1 MGVTILDKKV
11 VKDWLAKL
19 YGEAANIREKLF
31 RIMLSLGLV
40 IVTLAIIVSFFARSS
55 IIVFIPLT
63 LIDIVI
69 GLGLYI
75 TCKYRK
81 MNLAALIM
89 GVLINICLFPFMFF
103 ASGGIESGAAIW
115 FVLGIVYVFL
125 LFSGKDLYLMF
136 ALTCLADIAT
146 YYFAYHYPEW
156 IIPMEDTTA
165 VFIDSFQAVIVVGSV
180 SGIIFK
186 FYDRLYEKERQISKQ
201 QQEEVERINQSKSA
215 FFANMSHEIRTPI
228 NTIIGLNEMILR
240 ENDIS
245 EEVAENAVNIQNASR
260 MLLAL
265 INDILDLSK
274 IESGKMEIVPVQYE
288 TGALFSDLVNIIWI
302 RAHEKNLEFKLDIDG
317 NIPSMLYGDEV
328 RLKQVVT
335 NILTNAVKYTEKG
348 SVTLSAKSE
357 RINGNTIRLRISV
370 EDTGI
375 GIKKESLE
383 ELFASFK
390 RVDQAR
396 NRKIE
401 GTGLGLSISKQL
413 IELMGGQITV
423 DSIYKTGSVFTI
435 TVDQEIV
442 NSNPVGSLNFM
453 AKKKLY
459 NRERYKQSFEAPDAK
474 ILIVDDNEMN
484 LMVACKLLR
493 ATKVQIDTAKSGKE
507 CLEKTR
513 SKAYHVIFMDH
524 MMPKMDGEEAL
535 HELRRQ
541 ENGRCKDTPVIAL
554 TANVMTGA
562 EQIYQDKGFEGYLAK
577 PINGALFEATLLKYL
592 PEDLIEYNIDEE
604 DIDGSDNTIQII
616 SMERKRK
623 VRITTDCVC
632 DLPAEWLE
640 RFDIMSMYYYVY
652 TKEGRFCDVSEISSD
667 NLLKYL
673 EKEENSVHS
682 APASV
687 EEYESF
693 FAGALRDAEKV
704 VHISMASRS
713 SEGYEKASMA
723 ADGFDNVTVVDSGHL
738 SSGMGIMVMYAAKM
752 AQDGHSVE
760 EICNTLTE
768 LKEKVSTT
776 FIVATPDNLYRNGRM
791 SKGVRDLCHAM
802 NLHPV
807 LQLAQNKIKLKGI
820 IVGKQDRAYKKYI
833 KEQLKDR
840 KKIDTSILFLTYA
853 GCSVKQLKE
862 IQKEVNKY
870 VNFEYIQ
877 LQKASATISSNCGI
891 GAFGLL
897 FMKEKK

>member
-1 MGVTILDKKV
+1 MFIKKV
-11 VKDWLAKL
+11 IKDWVEKL
-19 YGEAANIREKLF
+19 YGGATNIREKLF
-31 RIMLSLGLV
+31 CIILILGLMIASIGV
-40 IVTLAIIVSFFARSS
+40 IASFFVRSPL
-55 IIVFIPLT
+55 IVFVPLV
-63 LIDIVI
+63 LNEVAI
-69 GLGLYI
+69 GLGIYI
-75 TCKYRK
+75 TYKYRK
-81 MNLAALIM
+81 MNLAAFVM
-89 GVLINICLFPFMFF
+89 GILINMCLFPVMFF
-103 ASGGIESGAAIW
+103 VSGGIESGATIW
-115 FVLGIVYVFL
+115 FVLGLVYVFL
-125 LFSGKDLYLMF
+125 LFSGKHLYIML
-136 ALTCLADIAT
+136 ALTCASDLVT
-146 YYFAYHYPEW
+146 YYLAYQHPEW
-156 IIPMEDTTA
+156 VIPMTDTTA
-165 VFIDSFQAVIVVGSV
+165 VFMDSFQAVILVGFT
-180 SGIIFK
+180 SGVIFK
-186 FYDRLYEKERQISKQ
+186 FYDKLYEKERQITKKQ
-201 QQEEVERINQSKSA
+201 KEEVERINQSKSA

-240 ENDIS
+240 EKDIS

-288 TGALFSDLVNIIWI
+288 TGAMFSDLVNIIWI
-302 RAHEKNLEFKLDIDG
+302 RAHEKNLEFKLDIDP

-328 RLKQVVT
+328 RLRQVVT
-335 NILTNAVKYTEKG
+335 NILTNAVKYTESG

-357 RINGNTIRLRISV
+357 RINGNTVRLRISV

-413 IELMGGQITV
+413 IEMMGGQITV
-423 DSIYKTGSVFTI
+423 DSIYQTGSIFTI
-435 TVDQEIV
+435 TVEQQIV
-442 NSNPVGSLNFM
+442 NSNPVGSLNLM

-459 NRERYKQSFEAPDAK
+459 DRDKYKQSFEAPDAK
-474 ILIVDDNEMN
+474 VLIVDDNEMN

-513 SKAYHVIFMDH
+513 SKSYHVIFMDH

-535 HELRRQ
+535 HEVRKQ
-541 ENGRCKDTPVIAL
+541 ENGRCKETPVIAL

-562 EQIYQDKGFEGYLAK
+562 EQIYRDKGFEGYLAK
-577 PINGALFEATLLKYL
+577 PINGPLFEATLLKYL
-592 PEDLIEYNIDEE
+592 PEELIEYNVEDDEE
-604 DIDGSDNTIQII
+604 EGADDTIQII

-623 VRITTDCVC
+623 VRVTTDCVC
-632 DLPAEWLE
+632 DLPKEWME
-640 RFDIMSMYYYVY
+640 RFDIKNMYYYVY
-652 TKEGRFCDVSEISSD
+652 TKEGRFCDISEISSD

-673 EKEENSVHS
+673 EKEENMAHS
-682 APASV
+682 SPASV

-704 VHISMASRS
+704 IHISMAARS

-723 ADGFDNVTVVDSGHL
+723 ADGFDNVTVIDSGHL
-738 SSGMGIMVMYAAKM
+738 SSGMGIMVLYAAKM

-760 EICNTLTE
+760 EICSELAE
-768 LKEKVSTT
+768 LKNRISTT
-776 FIVATPDNLYRNGRM
+776 FIVGTPDNLYRNGRM

-807 LQLAQNKIKLKGI
+807 LHLAQSKIKVQGI
-820 IVGKQDRAYKKYI
+820 IVGKKDRAYKKYI
-833 KEQLKDR
+833 KEQLQDK
-840 KKIDTSILFLTYA
+840 KKIDPSILFLTYA

-862 IQKEVNKY
+862 IEKEVNKY

-877 LQKASATISSNCGI
+877 WQKASATISSNCGI

-897 FMKEKK
+897 FMKAKK

>member
-1 MGVTILDKKV
+1 MFDKKV
-11 VKDWLAKL
+11 IGDWMEKL
-19 YGEAANIREKLF
+19 YGGVTGIREKLF
-31 RIMLSLGLV
+31 RIILSLGLV
-40 IVTLAIIVSFFARSS
+40 IATTAVIASFFVRSPL
-55 IIVFIPLT
+55 IVFIPLI
-63 LIDIVI
+63 LIDFAI

-75 TCKYRK
+75 TCKHHK
-81 MNLAALIM
+81 MNLAAFVM
-89 GVLINICLFPFMFF
+89 GVLINVCLFPIMFF
-103 ASGGIESGAAIW
+103 VSGGIESGATVW

-125 LFSGKDLYLMF
+125 LFSGKYLYIMLV
-136 ALTCLADIAT
+136 LTCLADLIT
-146 YYFAYHYPEW
+146 YCLAHLHPEW
-156 IIPMEDTTA
+156 IIPMKDMTA
-165 VFIDSFQAVIVVGSV
+165 VFTDSFQAVVMVGFT
-180 SGIIFK
+180 SGVIFK
-186 FYDRLYEKERQISKQ
+186 FYDKLYEKEREITKRQK
-201 QQEEVERINQSKSA
+201 EEVERINQSKSA

-240 ENDIS
+240 EDNIS
-245 EEVAENAVNIQNASR
+245 EEIAENAVNIQNASR

-274 IESGKMEIVPVQYE
+274 LESGKMEIVPVQYE
-288 TGALFSDLVNIIWI
+288 TGAMFSDLVNIIWI

-328 RLKQVVT
+328 RLRQVVT
-335 NILTNAVKYTEKG
+335 NILTNAVKYTERG

-357 RINGNTIRLRISV
+357 RINSNTIRLRIAV

-375 GIKKESLE
+375 GIKKESLN

-390 RVDQAR
+390 RVDQAKNR
-396 NRKIE
+396 NIE

-413 IELMGGQITV
+413 IEMMGGQITV
-423 DSIYKTGSVFTI
+423 DSIYQAGSVFTI
-435 TVDQEIV
+435 TVEQQIV

-459 NRERYKQSFEAPDAK
+459 NRDKYKQSFEAPDARV
-474 ILIVDDNEMN
+474 LIVDDNEMN

-513 SKAYHVIFMDH
+513 SRSYHVIFMDH

-535 HELRRQ
+535 HEVRRQ
-541 ENGRCKDTPVIAL
+541 ENGRCKETPVIAL

-577 PINGALFEATLLKYL
+577 PINGPLFEATLLKYL
-592 PEDLIEYNIDEE
+592 PEELIEYNVEE
-604 DIDGSDNTIQII
+604 DEDESADDAIQII

-623 VRITTDCVC
+623 VRVTTDCVC
-632 DLPAEWLE
+632 DLPKEWME
-640 RFDIMSMYYYVY
+640 RFDIKNMYYYVY

-673 EKEENSVHS
+673 ENEENTARS
-682 APASV
+682 ASASV

-693 FAGALRDAEKV
+693 FAEALRDSEKV
-704 VHISMASRS
+704 IHISMASRS

-738 SSGMGIMVMYAAKM
+738 SSGMGIMVLHAAKM

-760 EICNTLTE
+760 EICSELNE
-768 LKEKVSTT
+768 LKDRVSTT
-776 FIVATPDNLYRNGRM
+776 FILSTPDNLYRNGRM
-791 SKGVRDLCHAM
+791 SKGVRNLCRAL

-807 LQLAQNKIKLKGI
+807 LHLSQSKIKLQEI
-820 IVGKQDRAYKKYI
+820 IIGKREKAYKKYI
-833 KEQLKDR
+833 KEQLQD
-840 KKIDTSILFLTYA
+840 KKKVDQSILFLTYA

-862 IQKEVNKY
+862 IQKEINKY
-870 VNFEYIQ
+870 SNFEYIQ

-897 FMKEKK
+897 FLKTKK

>member
-1 MGVTILDKKV
+1 MLDKKV
-11 VKDWLAKL
+11 IKDKLGKL
-19 YGEAANIREKLF
+19 YGETGNIKEKLF
-31 RIMLSLGLV
+31 RIILSLGLL
-40 IVTLAIIVSFFARSS
+40 IVTLAIVVSFFARSS
-55 IIVFIPLT
+55 LIVFLPLT
-63 LIDIVI
+63 LMDAAI

-81 MNLAALIM
+81 MDLGALIM
-89 GVLINICLFPFMFF
+89 GILINVCLFPVMFF
-103 ASGGIESGAAIW
+103 VSGGIESGATVW

-125 LFSGKDLYLMF
+125 LFSGKYLYFMLV
-136 ALTCLADIAT
+136 LTCLSDIAT
-146 YYFAYHYPEW
+146 YYIAYLHPEW
-156 IIPMEDTTA
+156 IIPMEDMTA
-165 VFIDSFQAVIVVGSV
+165 VFMDSFQAVIIVGFA

-186 FYDRLYEKERQISKQ
+186 FYDRIYENERQITQK

-245 EEVAENAVNIQNASR
+245 EEIAENAINIQNASR

-274 IESGKMEIVPVQYE
+274 LESGKMEIVPVQYE
-288 TGALFSDLVNIIWI
+288 TGTMFSDLVNIIWI

-335 NILTNAVKYTEKG
+335 NILTNAVKYTETG

-390 RVDQAR
+390 RVDQER
-396 NRKIE
+396 NRNIE

-413 IELMGGQITV
+413 IEMMGGQITV

-435 TVDQEIV
+435 TVEQEIV
-442 NSNPVGSLNFM
+442 NSSPVGSLNFM
-453 AKKKLY
+453 AKRKLY
-459 NRERYKQSFEAPDAK
+459 NRDRYKQSFEAPDAK
-474 ILIVDDNEMN
+474 ILVVDDNEMN
-484 LMVACKLLR
+484 LMVVCKLLR

-541 ENGRCKDTPVIAL
+541 ENGRCKETPVIAL

-562 EQIYQDKGFEGYLAK
+562 EQIYQEKGFEGYLAK

-592 PEDLIEYNIDEE
+592 PEELIEYNMDE
-604 DIDGSDNTIQII
+604 DDADDTADTIQII

-623 VRITTDCVC
+623 VLVTTDCVC
-632 DLPAEWLE
+632 DLPEEWLA
-640 RFDIMSMYYYVY
+640 RFDVKSMYYYVY

-673 EKEENSVHS
+673 EKEGNTAHS
-682 APASV
+682 SPAAV

-693 FAGALRDAEKV
+693 FAEALRDAEKV

-760 EICNTLTE
+760 EICNTLAE
-768 LKEKVSTT
+768 LKEKISTT

-791 SKGVRDLCHAM
+791 SKWVKDLCHAM

-807 LQLAQNKIKLKGI
+807 LQLAQSKIKLKGI
-820 IVGKQDRAYKKYI
+820 VVGKQDRAYKKYI
-833 KEQLKDR
+833 KEQLKDKR
-840 KKIDTSILFLTYA
+840 KIDTSILFLTYA

-862 IQKEVNKY
+862 IQKEINRY
-870 VNFEYIQ
+870 ANFEYIQ

>member
-1 MGVTILDKKV
+1 MLNKKV
-11 VKDWLAKL
+11 IKDWLAKL
-19 YGEAANIREKLF
+19 YGGAATVREKLF
-31 RIMLSLGLV
+31 RIILLLGIV
-40 IVTLAIIVSFFARSS
+40 IVTLAIAASIVVHSPLVA
-55 IIVFIPLT
+55 VIPLV
-63 LIDIVI
+63 LIDFAI
-69 GLGLYI
+69 GLGLHIIY
-75 TCKYRK
+75 KYHR
-81 MNLAALIM
+81 MNFAAIIM
-89 GVLINICLFPFMFF
+89 GVLINVCLFPIMFF
-103 ASGGIESGAAIW
+103 VSGGIESGATVW
-115 FVLGIVYVFL
+115 FVLGLVYVFL
-125 LFSGKDLYLMF
+125 LFSGKYLYLML
-136 ALTCLADIAT
+136 AVTCLSDIT
-146 YYFAYHYPEW
+146 VYYLAFRYPEW
-156 IIPMEDTTA
+156 IIPMEDITA
-165 VFIDSFQAVIVVGSV
+165 VFVDSFQAVIMVGFA

-186 FYDRLYEKERQISKQ
+186 FYDRLYEKERQITKK

-240 ENDIS
+240 EDNIS

-274 IESGKMEIVPVQYE
+274 LESGKMEIVPVQYE
-288 TGALFSDLVNIIWI
+288 TGAMFSDLVNIIWI

-328 RLKQVVT
+328 RIKQVVT
-335 NILTNAVKYTEKG
+335 NILTNAVKYTESG

-390 RVDQAR
+390 RVDQER
-396 NRKIE
+396 NRNIE

-413 IELMGGQITV
+413 IEMMGGQITV

-435 TVDQEIV
+435 TVEQEIV
-442 NSNPVGSLNFM
+442 NSSPVGSLNFM

-459 NRERYKQSFEAPDAK
+459 NRDKYKQSFEAPDAK

-507 CLEKTR
+507 CLERTR
-513 SKAYHVIFMDH
+513 SKSYHVIFMDH

-535 HELRRQ
+535 HELRKQ
-541 ENGRCKDTPVIAL
+541 ENGRCKEAPVIAL

-562 EQIYQDKGFEGYLAK
+562 EQIYRDKGFEGYLAK
-577 PINGALFEATLLKYL
+577 PINGPLFEATLLKYL
-592 PEDLIEYNIDEE
+592 PEDLIEYNIDEDDTE
-604 DIDGSDNTIQII
+604 GADDTIQII

-632 DLPAEWLE
+632 DLPEEWMT
-640 RFDIMSMYYYVY
+640 RFDIKSMYYYIY
-652 TKEGRFCDVSEISSD
+652 TREGRFCDVAEISSD

-673 EKEENSVHS
+673 EKEENTARS

-693 FAGALRDAEKV
+693 FAEALRDSEKV
-704 VHISMASRS
+704 IHISMASRS
-713 SEGYEKASMA
+713 SEGYEKASTA

-760 EICNTLTE
+760 EILSTLAE

-791 SKGVRDLCHAM
+791 SKTVRDLCHAM

-807 LQLAQNKIKLKGI
+807 LQLAQSKIKLKGI
-820 IVGKQDRAYKKYI
+820 VIGKQSRAYKKYI
-833 KEQLKDR
+833 KEQLQDK

-862 IQKEVNKY
+862 ILKEVNKY
-870 VNFEYIQ
+870 ANFEHIQ